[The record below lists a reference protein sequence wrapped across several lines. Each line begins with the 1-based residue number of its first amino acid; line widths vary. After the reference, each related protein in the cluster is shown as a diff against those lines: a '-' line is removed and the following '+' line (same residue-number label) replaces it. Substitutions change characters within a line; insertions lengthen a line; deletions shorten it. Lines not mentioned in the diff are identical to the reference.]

1 MPSRVPP
8 IHATHAT
15 HPIRPIRL
23 HVVSASVR
31 PTSAARPLARWAAD
45 QAHAHRG
52 GRFEVTPVDLA
63 DVGLPFLDEPAY
75 ASTGIY
81 THPHT
86 RAWSALVDSADA
98 FLFVLPMYN
107 GGFTAPFKNAI
118 DFLHREWRGK
128 PAGLLS
134 YSAGGSGGAPAG
146 RMLRPVLEAVGMVP
160 AAASVAVPG
169 ITGLVTADGFRAPE
183 GLAGELATVL
193 DELSA
198 LARTPVSA

>member
-1 MPSRVPP
+1 MNP
-8 IHATHAT
+8 
-15 HPIRPIRL
+15 RPIRL
-23 HVVSASVR
+23 HVISASVR
-31 PTSAARPLARWAAD
+31 PTSAARPLAHWAAG
-45 QAHAHRG
+45 QAREA

-63 DVGLPFLDEPAY
+63 EIALPFLDEPAY
-75 ASTGIY
+75 ASTGVY
-81 THPHT
+81 AHAHT

-118 DFLHREWRGK
+118 DFLYREWQGK

-160 AAASVAVPG
+160 AVASAAVPG

-183 GLAGELATVL
+183 GLADRLAAVLEELA
-193 DELSA
+193 A

>member
-1 MPSRVPP
+1 MNQNP
-8 IHATHAT
+8 H
-15 HPIRPIRL
+15 PIRL

-45 QAHAHRG
+45 LAREQVRAREQA
-52 GRFEVTPVDLA
+52 RFEVTPVDLA
-63 DVGLPFLDEPAY
+63 EIALPFLDEPEY

-118 DFLHREWRGK
+118 DFLYREWQGK

-134 YSAGGSGGAPAG
+134 YSGGGSGGAPAG

-160 AAASVAVPG
+160 AGASVAVPG
-169 ITGLVTADGFRAPE
+169 IGGLVTADGFRAPE
-183 GLAGELATVL
+183 GLAGELAAVL
-193 DELSA
+193 DELAA